1 MAATTLLLREG
12 RCCVGRIA
20 IFLGGI
26 HREGAP
32 SAVYQFP
39 GEGGR
44 ETAPLYSEWLFVGDD
59 GRARSVAMAIISLQT
74 AAIMVHK
81 LLTRQPRLLEYR
93 VRDGTMP
100 KTQESCPVH
109 LTYSWTGGCEL
120 VKILTS
126 PTSKSK
132 RSDSTQLYSRDCKTD
147 YNLK

>member
-44 ETAPLYSEWLFVGDD
+44 EIAPLYAEWLFGNDD

-93 VRDGTMP
+93 VRDGTMLQNARISGSP
-100 KTQESCPVH
+100 PD
-109 LTYSWTGGCEL
+109 LNMGRGGCGSI
-120 VKILTS
+120 KIITS
-126 PTSKSK
+126 PMS
-132 RSDSTQLYSRDCKTD
+132 
-147 YNLK
+147 